1 MTLHYTLKKQ
11 WFDMTKAK
19 IKREEYRQIKK
30 YWVQRL
36 CEDHQGMIGGD
47 FMDAH
52 TVTAYTFK
60 PFTSAFMRNGYASDA
75 PTHTEQIESIT
86 IGTGRPEW
94 GAEPGKLYFVI
105 KYKD

>member
-1 MTLHYTLKKQ
+1 MTLHLTLKKK

-19 IKREEYRQIKK
+19 IKREEYREIKK
-30 YWVQRL
+30 YWVERL
-36 CEDHQGMIGGD
+36 CEDHKGMMGGE

-60 PFTSAFMRNGYASDA
+60 KLTRAFIRNGYAKDA
-75 PTHTEQIESIT
+75 PVITEEIESIT

-94 GAEPGKLYFVI
+94 GSEPGKIYFVI

>member
-1 MTLHYTLKKQ
+1 
-11 WFDMTKAK
+11 MTKAK
-19 IKREEYRQIKK
+19 IKREEYREIKK

-36 CEDHQGMIGGD
+36 CIDHPGCIGGE
-47 FMDAH
+47 FMH
-52 TVTAYTFK
+52 NRKVVAYTFR
-60 PFTSAFMRNGYASDA
+60 PFTEAFIRNGYSKDA

>member
-1 MTLHYTLKKQ
+1 MILHLTLKKQ

-19 IKREEYRQIKK
+19 IKREDYREIKK
-30 YWVQRL
+30 YWVQRI
-36 CEDHQGMIGGD
+36 CEDHHGMIGGD
-47 FMDAH
+47 FMDSH
-52 TVTAYTFK
+52 TITAYTFK
-60 PFTSAFMRNGYASDA
+60 PFTEAALRNGYAKDA
-75 PTHTEQIESIT
+75 PNHTEKIESIT